1 MSEKLKVLADY
12 ELYLVSALAHGA
24 KVSDLPAILG
34 YFGFSSH
41 SMGSIEKKLKAMRK
55 SQGCATNMQLVYVL
69 RKQIIHV
76 DIAKALS

>member
-1 MSEKLKVLADY
+1 MSEQTKPINDY

-34 YFGFSSH
+34 YFGFSAH

-55 SQGCATNMQLVYVL
+55 SQGCSTNMHLVYVL
-69 RKQIIHV
+69 RKKVIDV